1 MKTTKESILQVSLQ
15 LFAERGVDAVSTSMI
30 ANQLGITK
38 GALYRHFESKQAI
51 FDAIWHRMLE
61 LDADRAAEDSVPEK
75 NYSEDAESYRNVN
88 GHNFCEFVNNQFDFW
103 TKNEFACNFRRMITL
118 EQFKSPEMTKL
129 YQDVICAGPIQYTKD
144 IFTELGQQGKLKQAA
159 LDMGPEALA
168 IQMFAP
174 LALVIQLYD
183 GGMTSDVLKEHL
195 KTITKDFEERWM
207 SDGL

>member
-75 NYSEDAESYRNVN
+75 NYSEDAESYHNVN

-103 TKNEFACNFRRMITL
+103 TENEFACNFRRMITL
-118 EQFKSPEMTKL
+118 EQFKTPEMTKL
-129 YQDVICAGPIQYTKD
+129 YQDVICAGPVQYTKD
-144 IFTELGQQGKLKQAA
+144 IFTELGKQGKLNQAA
-159 LDMGPEALA
+159 LDVGSEVLA
-168 IQMFAP
+168 IQLFAP

-183 GGMTSDVLKEHL
+183 GGMSSIVLKEHL
-195 KTITKDFEERWM
+195 GKITKDFEERWM
-207 SDGL
+207 R